1 MKFLTNEKY
10 KDLLSEIKE
19 AKENTE
25 FWKNKYEMLQKS
37 ICGERC
43 KGGYC
48 SDCQNS
54 YVDGCI
60 GLKLIYGCKFDIICK
75 DFEKR
80 K

>member
-10 KDLLSEIKE
+10 EDLLSEIKE

-43 KGGYC
+43 KG
-48 SDCQNS
+48 
-54 YVDGCI
+54 
-60 GLKLIYGCKFDIICK
+60 
-75 DFEKR
+75 
-80 K
+80 